1 MNLPGDKAVSAADFS
16 HPQKAFMAG
25 GACGKIYGKENGQ
38 MARLK
43 YSRALAG
50 RLYRFFAQY
59 DGEGAPSVVKF
70 AASVGAT
77 TEQIEAFRSH
87 KEFDRAYRE
96 CCEIRRD
103 YLEDRALSKRFDPT
117 FVKFLLSDGKD
128 TTDDT
133 LNVHITVT
141 E

>member
-1 MNLPGDKAVSAADFS
+1 
-16 HPQKAFMAG
+16 MASV
-25 GACGKIYGKENGQ
+25 
-38 MARLK
+38 K
-43 YSRALAG
+43 YSKDLCR
-50 RLYRFFAQY
+50 RLYLFFISY
-59 DGEGAPSVVKF
+59 DGEGAPSMVKF

-77 TEQIEAFRSH
+77 TEQIERFRLH

-103 YLEDRALSKRFDPT
+103 YLEDRALSRRFDPT
-117 FVKFLLSDGKD
+117 FVKFLLSSDDEESDG
-128 TTDDT
+128 T